1 MDLSIPSGFVGCC
14 PIIRR
19 SGWSNTTSQSS
30 SKSSF
35 YRPTDMQKSP
45 REKFA
50 ENLRRIRTKRGISKA
65 ELGRLA
71 KMQRTEVGLLERG
84 LREPRLGILIRLS
97 VALEAPLG
105 ELFDGIE
112 WIPKVPGAPK
122 PGRFVAER

>member
-1 MDLSIPSGFVGCC
+1 
-14 PIIRR
+14 
-19 SGWSNTTSQSS
+19 
-30 SKSSF
+30 
-35 YRPTDMQKSP
+35 MQKSP

-50 ENLRRIRTKRGISKA
+50 ENLRRIRTKRGISQA

-97 VALEAPLG
+97 VTPEAPLG

-112 WIPKVPGAPK
+112 WIPNPPADGAIARTLPRR
-122 PGRFVAER
+122 PSRHVATRCV